1 MAKRN
6 TYTPEYKAKIVIE
19 ILEGEQTISEIA
31 SREGINVNQLKNW
44 KKEFLENAS
53 RAFNGSK
60 SEKEAKRAAE
70 NSKKREEK
78 LMQKIGHLT
87 VQVDWFKKNLK
98 KCSDL
103 TGRKSLV
110 MKNDRLNIKEQCE
123 LLEINRTSM
132 YYQPVEPAEKALER
146 EEYIKSRIDYWHT
159 KFCYIGHRKIKE
171 KLVQE
176 DGIAIGRKLVRRYMT
191 EMNICPV
198 YPKPNLSKPG
208 KNSLKFPYLLKNLKI
223 DRPNQVWSID
233 ITYIKMGRSHMYLT
247 AIIDW
252 YSRFIVGYELSD
264 TLVFTKKHS
273 AISFALCVLFQ
284 ASISSFLA
292 SSCNIIIAS

>member
-1 MAKRN
+1 MNCLKSTALRC
-6 TYTPEYKAKIVIE
+6 
-19 ILEGEQTISEIA
+19 TI
-31 SREGINVNQLKNW
+31 
-44 KKEFLENAS
+44 
-53 RAFNGSK
+53 
-60 SEKEAKRAAE
+60 
-70 NSKKREEK
+70 
-78 LMQKIGHLT
+78 
-87 VQVDWFKKNLK
+87 
-98 KCSDL
+98 
-103 TGRKSLV
+103 
-110 MKNDRLNIKEQCE
+110 
-123 LLEINRTSM
+123 
-132 YYQPVEPAEKALER
+132 QPVEPAEKALER

-223 DRPNQVWSID
+223 DRPNQAWSID

-252 YSRFIVGYELSD
+252 YSSFIVGYELSD
-264 TLVFTKKHS
+264 TLDTAPVLAAVTNAMEQYGNPEIINSDQGSQFTSNDYIEFLKAKNIRQSMDEKARWVDNVVIERWFRSLKTELIYINEYSNPRELRQQIGGYIKDYNNERPHQRLATSCLCRFTKPKS
-273 AISFALCVLFQ
+273 VCNAGINFCLRFFGWLYKVFAVTIISFICVLTRGT
-284 ASISSFLA
+284 L
-292 SSCNIIIAS
+292 